1 MPHQQV
7 SPVSEELRAGE
18 DTRCAAQALRTERIE
33 RVEWPAVNKQRGEGM
48 EGGNKFRCTGKWN
61 DEPFDRVIEAEDEGD
76 ARDHWFYW
84 AWVAGASLQNLEVTE
99 AA

>member
-1 MPHQQV
+1 
-7 SPVSEELRAGE
+7 
-18 DTRCAAQALRTERIE
+18 
-33 RVEWPAVNKQRGEGM
+33 M